1 MKEVNEYGA
10 SRLIYTDINR
20 DGMKQSPNFEETIKV
35 AEISN
40 CPVIISGGVHDMNDI
55 SFTPYAAQEMNELEP
70 NLSKKFEKIG
80 FKFDAGI

>member
-1 MKEVNEYGA
+1 
-10 SRLIYTDINR
+10 
-20 DGMKQSPNFEETIKV
+20 
-35 AEISN
+35 
-40 CPVIISGGVHDMNDI
+40 MNDI